1 MSQEGQRGTKK
12 STETHLPIHDRNR
25 SINSFASASSRSP
38 VFGRK
43 AIASLIVHKNT
54 RSFSEEEIGQ
64 YRRRCLITSC
74 DKAASFVMN
83 VRQMQVRDAAK
94 RARLQ
99 L

>member
-1 MSQEGQRGTKK
+1 M
-12 STETHLPIHDRNR
+12 HDLSR
-25 SINSFASASSRSP
+25 SINSFASVSSMSP
-38 VFGRK
+38 VFDKK
-43 AIASLIVHKNT
+43 AMASLIVHKNT

-64 YRRRCLITSC
+64 YRRRCLITAC

-99 L
+99 LKGGG